1 MPATYHIGAAKF
13 DADSLAPGLYL
24 VATPIGNLADIT
36 VRALTTLASAE
47 TVLCEDTRTSS
58 KLMARYGIKAKLEPY
73 HEHNAAKARP
83 HILERLKAGVAI
95 ALISDAGTPLISD
108 PGYRLVAGA
117 VALGIAV
124 TSCPGPSAVMA
135 GLALSGLPTDRFLFL
150 GFLPA
155 KAGDRQRLYEEV
167 KTVSATLVF
176 FESPHRIVETLAE
189 ANTALPGRAVCVTRE
204 LTKLHE
210 EALRGS
216 ATEVRAALAARP
228 SVKGEITLILGPP
241 PEEIHAAT
249 DDDVEAAITTAL
261 QGMPASKAAADVAK
275 RFGLAK
281 ADVYAQILARKGD
294 G

>member
-1 MPATYHIGAAKF
+1 MPSTYHIGAAKF
-13 DADSLAPGLYL
+13 EAGSIAPGLYL
-24 VATPIGNLADIT
+24 VATPIGNLGDIT
-36 VRALTTLASAE
+36 VRALATLASAE

-58 KLMARYGIKAKLEPY
+58 KLMARYGIKARLEPY

-83 HILERLKAGVAI
+83 HILERLKAGAAI

-108 PGYRLVAGA
+108 PGYRLVSET

-135 GLALSGLPTDRFLFL
+135 GLAISGLPTDRFLFL
-150 GFLPA
+150 GFLPV
-155 KAGDRQRLYEEV
+155 KSGERQRLFEEMKAV
-167 KTVSATLVF
+167 RATLVF

-189 ANTALPGRAVCVTRE
+189 MSAALPGRAVCVTRE

-210 EALRGS
+210 EAIRGS
-216 ATEVRAALAARP
+216 AAEVGAALASRP
-228 SVKGEITLILGPP
+228 AVKGEITLILGPP
-241 PEEIHAAT
+241 PEETHAAT
-249 DDDVEAAITTAL
+249 DNDVEDAITAAL
-261 QGMPASKAAADVAK
+261 LAMPASKAAADVAK

-281 ADVYAQILARKGD
+281 ADVYAQILARKTD